1 MAARHSGSDQSPPLG
16 SSCGGR
22 AWSRGLPVLRG
33 DAEERLVGGPNW
45 QCPAGTGAQSKRF
58 PAGGTAHGC
67 ARGHPCGRR
76 RLGVARI
83 GSPGRP
89 SSADGRCS
97 RHGGSRRRVRLRVA
111 TRSARC
117 ARRTRPQNG
126 ALTLPE
132 RMPRSRPYMVQCA
145 SRWSQRPRGCPVNC
159 WSTQGAV
166 RPQSG
171 WISVGQGRQSGQI
184 AQNTSPSS
192 AMRGLRRVDAAAE
205 PGTATYFFSQ
215 PISSGAPMTP

>member
-22 AWSRGLPVLRG
+22 AWSRGLPVRRRRG
-33 DAEERLVGGPNW
+33 ATGGRSELAVSRRDRCAVQAFSGGRHGARVRPGAPVRAE
-45 QCPAGTGAQSKRF
+45 T
-58 PAGGTAHGC
+58 
-67 ARGHPCGRR
+67 ARGRTD
-76 RLGVARI
+76 RLAGAPIIAIRPMPPPPRKPP
-83 GSPGRP
+83 PGPASCRHALCTMRP
-89 SSADGRCS
+89 AY
-97 RHGGSRRRVRLRVA
+97 
-111 TRSARC
+111 
-117 ARRTRPQNG
+117 RPQNG

-132 RMPRSRPYMVQCA
+132 RMSRSRPYMVQCA

-184 AQNTSPSS
+184 AQSTSPSS